1 MADTEHSP
9 APPLL
14 RKVAFSP
21 RSWTRL
27 ASFAFSLLTLAFLCS
42 MVGLFAWQS
51 FPVWKQE
58 GIGYVTGEKWY
69 FRQQEFGAL
78 AMIYG
83 TFVVSLVALLLAAPV
98 GVASALFTVEILP
111 AHLRLLVKATVE
123 LLAGVPSVVYGLLGI
138 LFLRNWIYIGLERF
152 DLLSGDTLLT
162 AGILLGIMILP
173 TVMTLSDDALVGVA
187 SAQRLAARALGLT
200 RAETGIFVGLAQ
212 SWRGILTALLLAMG
226 RALGETIAVFLVVGR
241 RDNALPENFFS
252 LQALIEAGQTL
263 TSKLGGS
270 ETNISYGDPLHWG
283 AITGLGLI
291 LLVIVAAITWLSVR
305 FTRRKGE
312 FDAPQI

>member
-9 APPLL
+9 APPSL

-51 FPVWKQE
+51 LPVWKQE

-263 TSKLGGS
+263 TSKLGG
-270 ETNISYGDPLHWG
+270 
-283 AITGLGLI
+283 
-291 LLVIVAAITWLSVR
+291 
-305 FTRRKGE
+305 
-312 FDAPQI
+312 